1 MSLGAG
7 TWRSPC
13 WRRAGVTLAREWVQG
28 CCGPGTTWWLV
39 ICFLCVQCAK
49 SEEASPQDRD
59 DGIDLAFSTHGW
71 YRPFKDNF
79 PPTIFSVYQLKW
91 LHAASSRS
99 RKGPSSPQKGVVE
112 RLLSPTQQLNVLARK
127 RALGST
133 VFPEEHQPAGWDPLA
148 ASAAAGGC
156 PPHRSCGL
164 RAGAPVLGQKRSRW
178 PRSGRQPRARLCFYG
193 NRRCCPG
200 RGRHRFRAMALLF
213 FSERERQ
220 GKDGPLRPPR
230 RGRRPRP
237 PPLAGRYRPAPRRGG
252 KRWGGRAL
260 PPLAGEPAAK
270 GGARRSA
277 SGPHWRR
284 PLLAAPPERE
294 RGRRRS
300 PQRGAPAACR
310 ETVPW
315 LPGGAG
321 VGGKG
326 GAAPVV
332 FVNTAGRPFGGVAK
346 GPSVRP
352 RPALPPPR
360 RARSG
365 AEAGTWRAAAA
376 APPPLPPPRRRAP
389 ARRRWWSGSG

>member
-13 WRRAGVTLAREWVQG
+13 WRRAGVTLAREWVRG

-99 RKGPSSPQKGVVE
+99 RKGPSSPQKDVVE

-148 ASAAAGGC
+148 ASAAAGDC

-178 PRSGRQPRARLCFYG
+178 PRSGRQLRARLCFYG
-193 NRRCCPG
+193 SRRCCPG

-230 RGRRPRP
+230 RGRRALPGAGRRPAEGSPTAAAEAPAGPAPRPLQAGTAPPPAGEGSGGGAGPSRPSPGSPRRRVGPGGAPLALIGGGRCWPRP
-237 PPLAGRYRPAPRRGG
+237 PRGSGEGGAARSAGPPRLVERRCLGCPAGLALAGR
-252 KRWGGRAL
+252 
-260 PPLAGEPAAK
+260 E
-270 GGARRSA
+270 
-277 SGPHWRR
+277 
-284 PLLAAPPERE
+284 APPRLF
-294 RGRRRS
+294 S
-300 PQRGAPAACR
+300 
-310 ETVPW
+310 
-315 LPGGAG
+315 
-321 VGGKG
+321 
-326 GAAPVV
+326 
-332 FVNTAGRPFGGVAK
+332 
-346 GPSVRP
+346 
-352 RPALPPPR
+352 
-360 RARSG
+360 
-365 AEAGTWRAAAA
+365 
-376 APPPLPPPRRRAP
+376 
-389 ARRRWWSGSG
+389 